1 MKLNADVDIDMGDR
15 DQLLDIIDCIP
26 AAMRNVSPIR
36 RHPSGI
42 YVSDVPYDPIND
54 MAAID
59 YTEAEKRGYFKI
71 DLLNVHVYEKVKDEE
86 HLSRLMQEPDWSMLE
101 DKQTVNQLIHLNNWF
116 TVLSRM
122 QEPVNSIPRLAMFL
136 AAIRPAKQH
145 LLNLTWKEIA
155 LTIWD
160 KDQTDYVFK
169 KSHAIAY
176 AQLVA
181 VHMNLL
187 KEQSA

>member
-71 DLLNVHVYEKVKDEE
+71 DLLNVHVYEKVKDED

-160 KDQTDYVFK
+160 KDQTGYVFK

-176 AQLVA
+176 AQLVV

-187 KEQSA
+187 KEQSV

>member
-160 KDQTDYVFK
+160 KDQTGYVFK